1 MDGRPGR
8 RKTSFLCSSLTSTFL
23 LPSLL
28 SLPVWV
34 QSLRGM
40 ACDTDVPFVA
50 EHSTVPYSLYFD
62 FCINH
67 CSALGLCI
75 LILLH
80 NSGESSLQR
89 LRTKQKESPF
99 VPSWFRT
106 LVFILRTA
114 PALNYL
120 RRSEIFYYSTNT
132 WENLPLTMCLCPL
145 LLCFSV
151 ISLLKKLHSLCNP
164 KLCGLAIELLKIL

>member
-1 MDGRPGR
+1 MTQMCP
-8 RKTSFLCSSLTSTFL
+8 LWQSSI
-23 LPSLL
+23 
-28 SLPVWV
+28 
-34 QSLRGM
+34 
-40 ACDTDVPFVA
+40 
-50 EHSTVPYSLYFD
+50 VPYSLYFD

-67 CSALGLCI
+67 CSAVGLCI
-75 LILLH
+75 PILLY

-89 LRTKQKESPF
+89 LRTKQKASPF
-99 VPSWFRT
+99 APSWFRT

-145 LLCFSV
+145 LLCISV
-151 ISLLKKLHSLCNP
+151 ISLLKRLHSLCNP